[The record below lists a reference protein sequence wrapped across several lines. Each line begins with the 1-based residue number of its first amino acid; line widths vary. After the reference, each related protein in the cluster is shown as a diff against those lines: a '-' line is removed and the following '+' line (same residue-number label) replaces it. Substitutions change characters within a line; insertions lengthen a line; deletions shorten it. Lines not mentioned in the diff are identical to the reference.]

1 MKFFYINLEERTDR
15 KKFIEDQAKKLNI
28 ETERVNAI
36 DKNNPIVKDHLAR
49 NLFNGVNASAM
60 ACTLSHIS
68 AWRKILDQ
76 KLEFAIVLEDDAII
90 SPSILATLV
99 GIESSFASSNF
110 DLIRLETS
118 GDKFI
123 SLSPPQIT
131 LPNRVKICKFYS
143 SQSGTAGYVISSFF
157 IRKIINQSVLYATAI
172 DALFFMP
179 KSNFLNKYN
188 IFQAVPAPIIQ
199 TWKLNQKENAKI
211 SLSNIQ
217 SLSESKQKKQS
228 FMTATYLILTIPI
241 KLIMI
246 VSRTKKLPNDMFLF
260 PFSLLYKFHTLL
272 KIIFSKCA
280 RKRVPF
286 A

>member
-131 LPNRVKICKFYS
+131 LPNKVKIYKFYS

>member
-15 KKFIEDQAKKLNI
+15 KKFIEDQAEKLNL
-28 ETERVNAI
+28 ETERVAAI
-36 DKNNPIVKDHLAR
+36 DKNNSIIKDHLAR

-68 AWRKILDQ
+68 AWKKILNQ
-76 KLEFAIVLEDDAII
+76 KLEFAIVLEDDAILA
-90 SPSILATLV
+90 PSLLETLV
-99 GIESSFASSNF
+99 GIEKFFASSNF

-118 GDKFI
+118 GDKLVF
-123 SLSPPQIT
+123 LSPPEIT
-131 LPNRVKICKFYS
+131 LPNKVEICKFYS
-143 SQSGTAGYVISSFF
+143 SQSGTAGYIISSSF
-157 IRKIINQSVLYATAI
+157 IRKIINENVLYATAI

-179 KSNFLNKYN
+179 KSNFLNKYD

-217 SLSESKQKKQS
+217 SLSETKQKKQS
-228 FMTATYLILTIPI
+228 FLTATYRILTIPI
-241 KLIMI
+241 KLIGI
-246 VSRTKKLPNDMFLF
+246 VSRTKKLPNDMYLF
-260 PFSLLYKFHTLL
+260 PFSLPYKFHTLL

-280 RKRVPF
+280 KKRVPF